1 MTIRPAAGLYLP
13 VALAVAAF
21 VAAPAVSTQQPGTA
35 APAPPGERAAAPQ
48 AAPIPSDPIAL
59 LTWRSIG
66 PPRGGRSIAATGVK
80 SRPKE
85 AYFGAVGGGLWKT
98 VDAGENWM
106 PVTDGQL
113 GSSSV
118 GAVAVSESN
127 PDLVFIGMGESC
139 IRGNIMPGD
148 GVYKSTDAG
157 KTWTHVGFSGSD
169 AISRIRIH
177 PTRPDVVFVASFGKY
192 GVESEERGVFKS
204 VDGGKTWR
212 KTLFR
217 DARTGAVDIAIDRRN
232 PDVIYAALWEAYRI
246 EYQMSSGGPGSGLF
260 KSTDGGETWTE
271 MTRNPGLPAGVI
283 GRIGVDVSGADS
295 NRVYALVEN
304 AAGGLFASDD
314 AGTTWKL
321 INEDRRVRQRAFYYT
336 HVHADPNSKDTVY
349 LLNTAAFRSV
359 DGGKTLT
366 AIGGGTHGDHHDLWI
381 DPEDSKHLVLGNDGG
396 GAVSATA
403 GQNWSAQDFPTA
415 QFYHVATTK
424 HVPYHVCGAQQD
436 GATVCLPSD
445 TGLGGGRGNQ
455 AVAPYGA
462 GGSEPGYI
470 APDPKDP
477 DVFFAGGNNGTF
489 MTRLNRRTGELRE
502 VNPYPRMFSGE
513 PASALVERW
522 QWTYP
527 IVFSPVDPNV
537 LYTSSQHVWR
547 TMSGGQSWEK
557 ISGDLTRHDPKTMGE
572 SGGPITKD
580 MNSPEVYGTLF
591 ALGPGKT
598 NVNILWAGS
607 DDGLVHVTRDGG
619 KSWVNVTP
627 KDMPEL
633 GRVSQID
640 ASVFEP
646 GGAYIAVKKP
656 LLNDFA
662 PYIFR
667 TRDYGRTW
675 TRIVSGIGSKDYTH
689 VVREDPVRR
698 GLLYAGT
705 ERGVYVSYNDGDA
718 WKSLSLNLPVT
729 QISDLVV
736 EVNSLAIATH
746 GRSFY
751 ILDDLNVVRQ
761 APEISTSNATAV
773 LFKPADAI
781 RGGPPATLTY
791 LLKSPA
797 ESLSLEIL
805 DGAGR
810 VVQTIPGRMGGPGR
824 GARGGRGRGDAA
836 AALAGTAPAQPAAPA
851 ATPTAQ
857 GRGEQAAPAAEE
869 GEQPAGGGRGG
880 PPSAPMAA
888 GLNRVTWNLSYPGPT
903 TFPGMVLWGATTAGP
918 AALPGS
924 YEVRLTVDGVALTQP
939 LRIRKHPLRALS
951 DADLKEQ
958 FDLGI
963 RIRDKASEANQAVIQ
978 IRSLKQQISERAGK
992 SPDATLKAS
1001 ADRLTKSLSAIEEEI
1016 YQVRNQS
1023 NQDPLNFPI
1032 KINNRIAALL
1042 RVVNTGDGK
1051 PIANAAPILADL
1063 SAELK
1068 TQTDRL
1074 QEVLVGDVRG
1084 FNELLVK
1091 LQLAPL
1097 EVSGGQAPGGR

>member
-1 MTIRPAAGLYLP
+1 MTLRPAAGFYVP
-13 VALAVAAF
+13 AALAVAAF
-21 VAAPAVSTQQPGTA
+21 AAAPAVSTQQSGSATP
-35 APAPPGERAAAPQ
+35 APASAASQ

-59 LTWRSIG
+59 LAWRSIG
-66 PPRGGRSIAATGVK
+66 PLRGGRSIAASGVK
-80 SRPKE
+80 GRPRE

-98 VDAGENWM
+98 VDAGDNWS
-106 PVTDGQL
+106 PVTDGQI

-127 PDLVFIGMGESC
+127 PGVVFIGMGESC

-148 GVYKSTDAG
+148 GVYKSSDAG

-177 PTRPDVVFVASFGKY
+177 PARPDVVFVASFGKY
-192 GVESEERGVFKS
+192 GAESDERGVFKS
-204 VDGGKTWR
+204 TDGGKTWR

-232 PDVIYAALWEAYRI
+232 PDVIYAALWEAYRL

-271 MTRNPGLPAGVI
+271 ITRNPGLPSGVV
-283 GRIGVDVSGADS
+283 GRIGIDVSGADS
-295 NRVYALVEN
+295 NRLYALVEN
-304 AAGGLFASDD
+304 AAGGLFVSDN
-314 AGTTWKL
+314 AGAAWRL
-321 INEDRRVRQRAFYYT
+321 VNDNRNVRQRAFYYT
-336 HVHADPNSKDTVY
+336 HVTADPVDRDTVY
-349 LLNTAAFRSV
+349 TLNVSAFRSS
-359 DGGKTLT
+359 DGGKTLI
-366 AIGGGTHGDHHDLWI
+366 AIGGGTHSDHHDLWI
-381 DPEDSKHLVLGNDGG
+381 DPDDPKHLVLGNDGG
-396 GAVSATA
+396 GAVSLTA
-403 GQNWSAQDFPTA
+403 GQRWSSQDIPTA
-415 QFYHVATTK
+415 QYYHVATTK

-445 TGLGGGRGNQ
+445 TGVGGGRGNQ
-455 AVAPYGA
+455 PVAPYGV

-470 APDPKDP
+470 APDPKDT

-547 TMSGGQSWEK
+547 TVNGGQSWDK

-580 MNSPEVYGTLF
+580 MNSPEVYGTVF

-598 NVNILWAGS
+598 NASILWAGS

-627 KDMPEL
+627 KDMPEF

-640 ASVFEP
+640 ASSFDP

-675 TRIVSGIGSKDYTH
+675 TRIVNGIGARDYTH
-689 VVREDPVRR
+689 VVREDPARR

-705 ERGVYVSYNDGDA
+705 ERRVYVSYDDGDT

-736 EVNSLAIATH
+736 ESNSLAIATH

-751 ILDDLNVVRQ
+751 VLDDLSVVRQ
-761 APEISTSNATAV
+761 GPEAAASPAAAF
-773 LFKPADAI
+773 LFKPTDAI
-781 RGGPPATLTY
+781 RGSGAATFTY
-791 LLKSPA
+791 LLKSPPK
-797 ESLSLEIL
+797 SLSLEIL

-824 GARGGRGRGDAA
+824 GRGRGEATAAEETPAGGRG
-836 AALAGTAPAQPAAPA
+836 
-851 ATPTAQ
+851 
-857 GRGEQAAPAAEE
+857 
-869 GEQPAGGGRGG
+869 AGG
-880 PPSAPMAA
+880 AFAA
-888 GLNRVTWNLSYPGPT
+888 MTPGLNRVSWNLSYPGPVA
-903 TFPGMVLWGATTAGP
+903 FPGMVLWGATTAGP

-924 YEVRLTVDGVALTQP
+924 YEIRLTVDGAAQTQP

-958 FDLGI
+958 FDLGL

-978 IRSLKQQISERAGK
+978 IRSLKQQIGERAGK

-1084 FNELLVK
+1084 FNELLLK
-1091 LQLAPL
+1091 LQLPPL
-1097 EVSGGQAPGGR
+1097 EVSATLAPGGR

>member
-1 MTIRPAAGLYLP
+1 MIIRSAAGLYLP

-21 VAAPAVSTQQPGTA
+21 VAAPAVSTQQAGTP
-35 APAPPGERAAAPQ
+35 APAPASEGAAAPQ
-48 AAPIPSDPIAL
+48 AARIPSDPIAL
-59 LTWRSIG
+59 LSWRSIG

-80 SRPKE
+80 GRPRE

-98 VDAGENWM
+98 VDAGENWT

-169 AISRIRIH
+169 AISRVRIH

-192 GVESEERGVFKS
+192 GVESDERGVFKS

-232 PDVIYAALWEAYRI
+232 PDVIYAALWEAYRV

-271 MTRNPGLPAGVI
+271 TTRNPGLPSGVV
-283 GRIGVDVSGADS
+283 GRIGIDVSRADS
-295 NRVYALVEN
+295 NRLYALIEN
-304 AAGGLFASDD
+304 AAGGLFVSDNAGAS
-314 AGTTWKL
+314 WKL
-321 INEDRRVRQRAFYYT
+321 VNDNRNVRQRAFYYT
-336 HVHADPNSKDTVY
+336 HVTADPADRDTVY
-349 LLNTAAFRSV
+349 LLNVGAFRSA

-381 DPEDSKHLVLGNDGG
+381 DPDDPKHLVLGNDGG
-396 GAVSATA
+396 GAVSLTA
-403 GQNWSAQDFPTA
+403 GQTWSPQDIPTA
-415 QFYHVATTK
+415 QYYHVATTK

-445 TGLGGGRGNQ
+445 TGLAGGRGNQ

-547 TMSGGQSWEK
+547 TLNGGQSWDK

-580 MNSPEVYGTLF
+580 MNSPEVYGTVF

-607 DDGLVHVTRDGG
+607 DDGLVHLTRDGG

-627 KDMPEL
+627 KDMPEF

-640 ASVFEP
+640 ASSFEA

-675 TRIVSGIGSKDYTH
+675 TRIVNGIGARDYTH
-689 VVREDPVRR
+689 VVREDPARR

-705 ERGVYVSYNDGDA
+705 EHRVYLSYDDGDS
-718 WKSLSLNLPVT
+718 WKPFSLNLPVT

-736 EVNSLAIATH
+736 ESNSLAIATH

-751 ILDDLNVVRQ
+751 VLDDLNVVRQ
-761 APEISTSNATAV
+761 GPEAASASAAF

-781 RGGPPATLTY
+781 RGGGAATFAY
-791 LLKSPA
+791 LLKTPA
-797 ESLSLEIL
+797 KSLSLEIL

-824 GARGGRGRGDAA
+824 GRGQG
-836 AALAGTAPAQPAAPA
+836 APAEEAPA
-851 ATPTAQ
+851 
-857 GRGEQAAPAAEE
+857 
-869 GEQPAGGGRGG
+869 GGRGG
-880 PPSAPMAA
+880 GAASAAMTP
-888 GLNRVTWNLSYPGPT
+888 GLNRVTWNLTYPGPVS
-903 TFPGMVLWGATTAGP
+903 FPGMILWGATTAGP

-924 YEVRLTVDGVALTQP
+924 YEVRLTVDGVPLTQP

-958 FDLGI
+958 FDLGM

-978 IRSLKQQISERAGK
+978 IRSLKQQIGERIAK
-992 SPDATLKAS
+992 SPDTALKAS
-1001 ADRLTKSLSAIEEEI
+1001 ADRLTQSLSAIEEEI

-1084 FNELLVK
+1084 FNELLGK

-1097 EVSGGQAPGGR
+1097 ELGAPQAPGGR

>member
-1 MTIRPAAGLYLP
+1 MTLRPAAGFCVP

-21 VAAPAVSTQQPGTA
+21 VAAPAVSTQQPGSA
-35 APAPPGERAAAPQ
+35 APAPAGAASQ
-48 AAPIPSDPIAL
+48 AASIPSDPIAL
-59 LTWRSIG
+59 LAWRSIG
-66 PPRGGRSIAATGVK
+66 PLRGGRSIAASGVK
-80 SRPKE
+80 GRPKE

-98 VDAGENWM
+98 TDAGDNWS
-106 PVTDGQL
+106 PVTDGQI

-118 GAVAVSESN
+118 GAVALSESN
-127 PDLVFIGMGESC
+127 PDVVFIGMGESC

-148 GVYKSTDAG
+148 GVYKSSDAG

-169 AISRIRIH
+169 AISKIRIH

-192 GVESEERGVFKS
+192 GVESDERGVFKS
-204 VDGGKTWR
+204 TDGGKTWR

-232 PDVIYAALWEAYRI
+232 PDVIYAALWEAYRV

-271 MTRNPGLPAGVI
+271 ITRNPGLPPGVV
-283 GRIGVDVSGADS
+283 GRIGIAVSGADS
-295 NRVYALVEN
+295 NRLYALVEN
-304 AAGGLFASDD
+304 AAGGLFVSDN
-314 AGTTWKL
+314 AGAAWKL
-321 INEDRRVRQRAFYYT
+321 VNDNRNVRQRAFYYT
-336 HVHADPNSKDTVY
+336 HVTADPVDRDTVY
-349 LLNTAAFRSV
+349 LLNVSAYRSP

-366 AIGGGTHGDHHDLWI
+366 AVGGGTHGDHHDLWI
-381 DPEDSKHLVLGNDGG
+381 DPDDPKHLVLGNDGG
-396 GAVSATA
+396 GAVSLTA
-403 GQNWSAQDFPTA
+403 GQNWSSQDIPTA
-415 QFYHVATTK
+415 QYYHVATTK

-445 TGLGGGRGNQ
+445 TGLAGGRGNQ
-455 AVAPYGA
+455 PVAPYGA

-470 APDPKDP
+470 APDPKDT

-547 TMSGGQSWEK
+547 TVNGGQSWDR

-572 SGGPITKD
+572 SGGPITRD
-580 MNSPEVYGTLF
+580 MNSPEVYGTVF

-619 KSWVNVTP
+619 KSWINVTP
-627 KDMPEL
+627 KDMPEF

-640 ASVFEP
+640 ASSFEP

-675 TRIVSGIGSKDYTH
+675 TRIVNGIGPKDYTH
-689 VVREDPVRR
+689 VVREDPSRR

-705 ERGVYVSYNDGDA
+705 ERRVYVSYDDGDT

-736 EVNSLAIATH
+736 ESSSLAIATH

-751 ILDDLNVVRQ
+751 VLDDLNVVRQ
-761 APEISTSNATAV
+761 APEVAASPAAAF

-781 RGGPPATLTY
+781 RGSGAVTLAY

-797 ESLSLEIL
+797 KSLSLEIL

-824 GARGGRGRGDAA
+824 GRGRGDAA
-836 AALAGTAPAQPAAPA
+836 TTGPPPAGSGTPA
-851 ATPTAQ
+851 ATPVQ
-857 GRGEQAAPAAEE
+857 GRENQPAPAAEE
-869 GEQPAGGGRGG
+869 PAGGGRGG
-880 PPSAPMAA
+880 GAPFAA
-888 GLNRVTWNLSYPGPT
+888 MTPGLNRVTWNLSYPGPV

-924 YEVRLTVDGVALTQP
+924 YEVRLTVDGVAQTQP

-958 FDLGI
+958 FDLGM

-978 IRSLKQQISERAGK
+978 IRSLKQQIGERAGK

-1051 PIANAAPILADL
+1051 PIASAAPIFADL

-1068 TQTDRL
+1068 TETDRL

-1091 LQLAPL
+1091 LQLPPL
-1097 EVSGGQAPGGR
+1097 EVSATQAPGVR